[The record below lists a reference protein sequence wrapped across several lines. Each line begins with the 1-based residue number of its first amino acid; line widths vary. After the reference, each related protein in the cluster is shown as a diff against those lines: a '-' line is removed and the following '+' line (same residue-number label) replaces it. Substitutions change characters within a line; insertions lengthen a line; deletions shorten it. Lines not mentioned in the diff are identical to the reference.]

1 MTTKLE
7 KRLTMQSRPTKI
19 ASITRFSEQGTI
31 WLIHQLSWPRDQSPL
46 HQGMEPIV
54 HSKTKTEGI
63 LLGTQKTLLVKSVL
77 SRLHLNTDQDRVNKS
92 RDIEI
97 SKDGDFLA
105 LKTNCDGQACAHHMV
120 TGNDAPQTL
129 VPEFL
134 QGRSST
140 QNNPLPEQNTQPQN
154 LATHFS
160 PNSTFS
166 MVELTPLR
174 QN

>member
-1 MTTKLE
+1 
-7 KRLTMQSRPTKI
+7 
-19 ASITRFSEQGTI
+19 
-31 WLIHQLSWPRDQSPL
+31 
-46 HQGMEPIV
+46 MEPIV

-63 LLGTQKTLLVKSVL
+63 LLGAQKTLLLKSVL
-77 SRLHLNTDQDRVNKS
+77 SRLHLNIDQDRSNKS

-105 LKTNCDGQACAHHMV
+105 LKANCDGQAYAHHMV
-120 TGNDAPQTL
+120 TENDAPQTL

-160 PNSTFS
+160 PNSTFP
-166 MVELTPLR
+166 MIELTPLR